1 MPENSRRRENSSLK
15 LSLRFFESTKKATGK
30 EKSVIKKPTPYQ
42 ERVKLLRGRAKDGNM
57 KAMEELHK
65 RYHINELMI
74 NEELVNLK
82 EKFAEHP

>member
-1 MPENSRRRENSSLK
+1 MV
-15 LSLRFFESTKKATGK
+15 FESTKKATGK

-42 ERVKLLRGRAKDGNM
+42 ERVKLLRGQAKVGNM

-74 NEELVNLK
+74 NDELVNLK
-82 EKFAEHP
+82 EKFAGHP